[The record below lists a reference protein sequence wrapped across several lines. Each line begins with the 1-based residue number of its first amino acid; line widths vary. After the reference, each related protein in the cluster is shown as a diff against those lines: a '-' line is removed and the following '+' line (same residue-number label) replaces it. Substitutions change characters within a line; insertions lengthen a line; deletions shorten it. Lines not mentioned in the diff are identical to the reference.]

1 MPIVIEHCEGG
12 VIFKYKL
19 DEYYNQNLNPFLQCI
34 VSTELLNR
42 CSLATSTNEAYYNL
56 AFQAKS
62 ICTLKQFLLSPSSNG
77 YESDSSFSSS
87 SSYSLEYSDDEDDS
101 SLSRHGV
108 DDFIPN
114 GNLFSYNQAL
124 LLVGCLSTQ
133 LSTLRRN
140 RLSITQLNLDS
151 IFVIDESVFIMLDPE
166 MITSISVSGMM
177 TFLEPVMMNDSS
189 FCCPEIANRT
199 VFPFNC
205 HCNCVYYSFASMLY
219 YCMFNDYLPFVN
231 SKKGRCVLEGLKY
244 VHLLDERSEIVKDRD
259 EDGDEDEDED
269 NLSVDS
275 IGSIGFEMVNEEM
288 GPRDEDEIGNRNGSK
303 EETIF
308 EAQCAKMEI
317 LNGTKMYYFLK
328 RCLDP
333 KGDRRKLF
341 YI

>member
-34 VSTELLNR
+34 VGTDLLNR

-87 SSYSLEYSDDEDDS
+87 SSYSLEYSDDDEDDS
-101 SLSRHGV
+101 SLSRHAK

-124 LLVGCLSTQ
+124 LLMGCLSTQ

-140 RLSITQLNLDS
+140 RLTITQLNLDS
-151 IFVIDESVFIMLDPE
+151 IFVIDESVFIMLDPV
-166 MITSISVSGMM
+166 MITSISPSGMM
-177 TFLEPVMMNDSS
+177 TFLEPILLNESS
-189 FCCPEIANRT
+189 FCFPEIVNRS

-205 HCNCVYYSFASMLY
+205 HCNCVYYNFASMLY

-231 SKKGRCVLEGLKY
+231 CKIERRVLEGLKY
-244 VHLLDERSEIVKDRD
+244 VHLLDASSEIVNDRVISD
-259 EDGDEDEDED
+259 SGDDD
-269 NLSVDS
+269 SS
-275 IGSIGFEMVNEEM
+275 IGSISFEMVNEELK
-288 GPRDEDEIGNRNGSK
+288 RDKDEDEDENENGSK

-308 EAQCAKMEI
+308 QSQCAKMEI
-317 LNGTKMYYFLK
+317 LNGTKMYYFFK